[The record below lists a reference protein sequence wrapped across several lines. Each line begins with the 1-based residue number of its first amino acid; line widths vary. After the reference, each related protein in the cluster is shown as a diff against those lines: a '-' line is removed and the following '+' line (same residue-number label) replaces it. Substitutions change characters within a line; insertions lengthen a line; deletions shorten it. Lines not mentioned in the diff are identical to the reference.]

1 MLNTQEY
8 VPNRFGYGKEDKGFH
23 VGEKPWYAIGTQ
35 LVDQAPTL
43 EEGIK
48 IAGLD
53 WTVDLQDLQ
62 TEAGVKTQFKGV
74 MRSDNNECLGAVTKS
89 YTPLQNT
96 DAFKFFEPF
105 IESGYASLDAAG
117 SFRNGRKV
125 WILAKINKED
135 IVVSGEDRV
144 QKYII
149 LSNSHDGGSAVRVG
163 YTPYRISCQ
172 NTLTVAENSN
182 KSQLIRVRHGKNV
195 VEVINSIQK
204 TMNIIDQ
211 TFVTTQEKYR
221 ELAKKEVNKKDLAKY
236 VQAVFSKDS
245 LEKLLLEEADVPEK
259 EFAQVMK
266 DKEKEEIS
274 VQRQKLIERVEE
286 IFEMEYATH
295 KQANAWTAYNS
306 VNYILNHERGR
317 NTESAYNSLWFESAS
332 ILDRRALALANRI

>member
-1 MLNTQEY
+1 MELLERT
-8 VPNRFGYGKEDKGFH
+8 RFGYGKTDKGFH
-23 VGEKPWYAIGTQ
+23 VGDKPWYAVGTQ
-35 LVDQAPTL
+35 LIDQAPTL

-53 WTVDLQDLQ
+53 WTVEQKPLY
-62 TEAGVKTQFKGV
+62 TEGGVKTNFNGIV
-74 MRSDNNECLGAVTKS
+74 RSDNNQCLGVVKT

-105 IESGYASLDAAG
+105 IDSGYASLDAAG

-135 IVVSGEDRV
+135 IVVDGEDIV
-144 QKYII
+144 QKYIL

-172 NTLTVAENSN
+172 NSLTIAESSSR
-182 KSQLIRVRHGKNV
+182 SQLIRVRHGKDV
-195 VEVINSIQK
+195 VETITSIQE

-211 TFVTTQEKYR
+211 TFITTQENYR
-221 ELAKKEVNKKDLAKY
+221 KLAQTSINSKDLQKY
-236 VQAVFSKDS
+236 IMASFSKENF
-245 LEKLLLEEADVPEK
+245 EKSFQEWMTLSNEEFKAKIEK
-259 EFAQVMK
+259 EK
-266 DKEKEEIS
+266 IS
-274 VQRQKLIERVEE
+274 EARKKLMARVEE

-295 KQANAWTAYNS
+295 GKATAWTAYNS

-317 NTESAYNSLWFESAS
+317 NLESSYNSLWFESAGRT
-332 ILDRRALALANRI
+332 DRKALQLAERL